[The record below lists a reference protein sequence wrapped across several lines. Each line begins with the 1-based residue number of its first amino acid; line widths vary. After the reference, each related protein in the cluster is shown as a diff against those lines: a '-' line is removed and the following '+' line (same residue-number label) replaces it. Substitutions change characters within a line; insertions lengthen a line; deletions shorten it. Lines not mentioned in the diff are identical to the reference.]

1 MISDFG
7 KKNLIKIN
15 LNVSKTDTSSLIQVM
30 GNAMKNFS
38 TLFTRNKF
46 DLFIILGDR
55 YETLSIALSS
65 VMHKIPLV
73 HINGGEKTFG
83 SSDTYE
89 FQSNSS
95 FLSNEIAKSNLDN
108 IYVVPDPYVVTASW
122 EKPLYYSSGRGERR
136 IDFVNLPSTCTINI
150 FSMSGKH
157 IKKINRQSA
166 VQNGAESWDLV
177 TEDGL
182 TVSYGVYIYHVDAP
196 EIGTKIGK
204 FSLIK

>member
-1 MISDFG
+1 M
-7 KKNLIKIN
+7 
-15 LNVSKTDTSSLIQVM
+15 DTLLTMNPSP
-30 GNAMKNFS
+30 
-38 TLFTRNKF
+38 
-46 DLFIILGDR
+46 GDVFKL
-55 YETLSIALSS
+55 TIA
-65 VMHKIPLV
+65 KP
-73 HINGGEKTFG
+73 FG